1 MQGERHIGGLGCGE
15 VLVRLSDYLDGA
27 LSADERAKV
36 DAHIAG
42 CDACERF
49 GGAFATAVKA
59 LRELAREEERA

>member
-1 MQGERHIGGLGCGE
+1 MQGERNIGGLTCGE

-27 LSADERAKV
+27 LPDAERAKV
-36 DAHIAG
+36 EAHVAE

-59 LRELAREEERA
+59 LRGLGREAERR